1 MRVSFSILCF
11 KYNQNIEKQN
21 MSFDLKKYFD
31 YMEKYH
37 KATNNTNFNYYLLL
51 KSFNEFIVARESLID
66 LNE

>member
-1 MRVSFSILCF
+1 
-11 KYNQNIEKQN
+11 